1 MVSLAYLW
9 TRKGSREKSVLTHI
23 FIERKREEFEALK
36 EEIRAL
42 EKEAGL
48 AFEATPS
55 PRGGE

>member
-1 MVSLAYLW
+1 L
-9 TRKGSREKSVLTHI
+9 TPKGIREKSVLTHR

-48 AFEATPS
+48 GFEATPS